1 MLTTTWAGGFPGP
14 STARRAEPSN
24 TPTTATRSS
33 PNMTTPARGGKIH
46 LFPPIDEPICLIDK
60 ADANAR
66 YYDHFDGLESVV
78 ALYDGQ
84 SVPVG
89 DTRCLRPVCDP
100 GGAGV
105 AGKSTYGRGSDD

>member
-1 MLTTTWAGGFPGP
+1 
-14 STARRAEPSN
+14 
-24 TPTTATRSS
+24 
-33 PNMTTPARGGKIH
+33 MTTPARDGKIH

-66 YYDHFDGLESVV
+66 YYDHFDGLEPVV

-105 AGKSTYGRGSDD
+105 AGKSTYGRGPDD